1 MPQYMFRMPNE
12 ASTDQMGLN
21 PIKDLKKISK
31 THGMLQL
38 TTFIEAYK
46 TLSMTINTR
55 GQRSHLGN
63 ETKTSVPALI
73 LIESSKMC

>member
-12 ASTDQMGLN
+12 ANTDQMGLN

-31 THGMLQL
+31 THGMLQS

-46 TLSMTINTR
+46 VLSMVKHTR
-55 GQRSHLGN
+55 GQGSHLGN
-63 ETKTSVPALI
+63 ETKLSVPALI
-73 LIESSKMC
+73 PIKSSKMC